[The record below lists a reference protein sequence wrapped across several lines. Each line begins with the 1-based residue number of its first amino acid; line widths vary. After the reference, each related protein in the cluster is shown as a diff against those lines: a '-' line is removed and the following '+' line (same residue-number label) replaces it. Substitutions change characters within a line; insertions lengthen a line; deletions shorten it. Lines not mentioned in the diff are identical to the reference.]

1 MNNSKNILIVDD
13 DQNLCKT
20 LIDILKHKGY
30 TPFSAK
36 NGQAAIELVKKNT
49 FPVILIDLRLTD
61 MPGLEVLKAVKEED
75 PDTECIILTGFAS
88 TESAIKAINL
98 GAYSYLQ
105 KPYDVDQLIVTIK
118 HAIEKNEAKHAL
130 SESEKRYSQL
140 YEGTIDGIIAINL
153 DCEIIDFNSSLLE
166 LLQYSAEELKSL
178 TIWDITPKKWHE
190 DNKKLHAQIR
200 ERGYSDL
207 FEKEYIRKDGSTTPV
222 EIIGFITEDDHNNQ
236 LGMWA
241 FVRDISERKN
251 NEETLKRQLSEAT
264 ALHGITSAGSE
275 AKNIDELIQRTTEIL
290 QQTLFSD
297 NFGIL
302 IFDEQKKTLKPHPS
316 YYGVDDE
323 KKINLEFP
331 ITTGVAGR
339 AVKNKK
345 PQMVPY
351 VKNDKDYLETNEQAR
366 SELAVP
372 ILVKGKI
379 FGVINS
385 ESYIENYFSEA
396 DLKLLITL
404 SNQLA
409 IAIEKIQLDVAEQ
422 QHVKELTVLYDTA
435 LATSSVLETDSLY
448 KKLYQEVRK
457 LFPLDRFS
465 LIRYDA
471 LADVIEIS
479 LMVENEKTLTEW
491 IGRKYDLEECDL
503 MRTVIREQKPSLIG
517 DVVKD
522 KKKGKNCLRK
532 DKPSRA
538 WLGVP
543 LITRDHII
551 GGISIQSFTPN
562 VYELHHQRLLESI
575 AAQAAIAL
583 DNAKLLEQT
592 HNQIDRLAALHDI
605 DLVINSSLDLRVTLN
620 ILLDQVVEKLD
631 IDAAAVLLLN
641 PRSQMLEYTAS
652 RGFHTRIIE
661 HYHLRMGEG
670 VSGQAAM
677 ERHLVQALNLGE
689 MEDNLAY
696 TNLMQEEGFASYY
709 SVPLVAKGQIKGVL
723 DIFNRTPLNPDQE
736 WFNFLE
742 TLAGQAAIAID
753 NTSLLEDLHRSN
765 VELSLAYDTTLEGW
779 SKALDLRDKETEGH
793 TQRVVDMTLRI
804 AQTLGVSDEELT
816 HIRRGALLH
825 DIGKMGIPDSIL
837 LKPGPLTDDEW
848 ETMKRHPVYAYE
860 LLFPIT
866 HLRPAL
872 DIPYS
877 HHEKW
882 DGSGY
887 PRGLKGEQI
896 PLAARIFAVV
906 DVWDALTS
914 DRPYRNAWTS
924 KKALE
929 YIREQSG
936 KHFDPQI
943 VDIFMSLIKNELLNH
958 ND

>member
-1 MNNSKNILIVDD
+1 MNNSKKILIVDD

-20 LIDILKHKGY
+20 LIDILSHKGFE
-30 TPFSAK
+30 PFSAK
-36 NGQAAIELVKKNT
+36 NGQSAIGLAKEKA
-49 FPVILIDLRLTD
+49 FPVVLIDLRLAD
-61 MPGLEVLKAVKEED
+61 IPGLEVLKAVKEED

-118 HAIEKNEAKHAL
+118 HALEKNEAKQAL
-130 SESEKRYSQL
+130 SESEKRYRQL
-140 YEGTIDGIIAINL
+140 YEGAIDGIIAINL
-153 DCEIIDFNSSLLE
+153 DCDIIDFNSSLLK
-166 LLQYSAEELKSL
+166 LLQYSEEELKSL
-178 TIWDITPKKWHE
+178 TIWDITPKKWHR
-190 DNKKLHAQIR
+190 DNKKVHAQIR
-200 ERGYSDL
+200 KRGYSDL
-207 FEKEYIRKDGSTTPV
+207 FEKEYIRKDGTTTPV
-222 EIIGFITEDDHNNQ
+222 EISGFITKDEQNNQ
-236 LGMWA
+236 IGTWA
-241 FVRDISERKN
+241 FVRDISERKK
-251 NEETLKRQLSEAT
+251 NEETLKRQLLEAN
-264 ALHGITSAGSE
+264 ALHSISSAGSKAE
-275 AKNIDELIQRTTEIL
+275 NIDDLIKHTTEIL

-302 IFDEQKKTLKPHPS
+302 VFDEQKKTLKPHSS

-323 KKINLEFP
+323 KILNLEFP
-331 ITTGVAGR
+331 ITTGIAGR
-339 AVKNKK
+339 AVKHKR
-345 PQMVPY
+345 PQMVLN
-351 VKNDKDYLETNEQAR
+351 VRNDKDYLETNAQAR

-372 ILVKGKI
+372 ILVKDKV

-385 ESYIENYFSEA
+385 ESSIENFFSEA
-396 DLKLLITL
+396 DQKLLITL

-409 IAIEKIQLDVAEQ
+409 IAIEKMQLDMAEQ

-448 KKLYQEVRK
+448 KKLYQEVRE

-465 LIRYDA
+465 LMRYEP
-471 LADVIEIS
+471 LADMLEITLMIET
-479 LMVENEKTLTEW
+479 EKALTDW
-491 IGRKYDLEECDL
+491 IGRKYDLEECAL
-503 MRTVIREQKPSLIG
+503 MGNVIRNQKPSLIK
-517 DVVKD
+517 DVTKD
-522 KKKGKNCLRK
+522 KRVGKKCLRK
-532 DKPSRA
+532 DKPARS

-551 GGISIQSFTPN
+551 GGISIQSFTPD
-562 VYELHHQRLLESI
+562 VYEMHHQRLLESI
-575 AAQAAIAL
+575 AAQAAIAM
-583 DNAKLLEQT
+583 DNANLLEQT
-592 HNQIDRLAALHDI
+592 NNQIERLAALHDI

-689 MEDNLAY
+689 MEDDLAY

-804 AQTLGVSDEELT
+804 AQTLGISDEELT
-816 HIRRGALLH
+816 HFRRGALLH

-837 LKPGPLTDDEW
+837 LKPGPLTDEEW
-848 ETMKRHPVYAYE
+848 EIMKRHPVYAYE

-872 DIPYS
+872 DIPYC

-896 PLAARIFAVV
+896 PLSARIFAVV

-924 KKALE
+924 KKTLE

-943 VDIFMSLIKNELLNH
+943 VDTFMSLIKNELLNH
-958 ND
+958 KD